1 MLEIHINMKP
11 RLLLLLCTLSFTV
24 LQAQRLTKEATY
36 EISGKANR
44 GYMYEPVIDEA
55 NNKLSL
61 TFVTKA
67 TNKKAKFETYN
78 FDLDFNFKSKEDS
91 EMPLEKVKGYRV
103 DKGEEW
109 EQEAVTVEKNF
120 MGTLILRRKVYKYK
134 WNWFWGGYDRKVTSG
149 EKIKPKTDDGGKLQ
163 YISHTE
169 QPNGDIMIIA
179 TDKGK
184 GMGNMLTMTT
194 EFHVLRYDNQLNQ
207 LSDEEFKFQ
216 YPQVLVA
223 GNTDDVD
230 EDEENTDQK
239 EMIMVFA
246 PMGGKGFKS
255 TADPDAK
262 NYSFVRIS
270 TDGKVKER
278 IPFKSKTGI
287 FNGDMLIETNDG
299 VYIVGATGDE
309 DSEKDYFNEKFAAPF
324 GMRDEEIEKFK
335 AKGFQIVKI
344 ANGKA
349 EYVTLNTL
357 DDFDKKSQSPPS
369 QKKKPEYTGRK
380 FKVSTI
386 KVMPNGDLMIAG
398 QKYTKSKGGGHV
410 VKFGGLGSLGGG
422 SNGGPEYGDII
433 MMHFSNDGNLR
444 AAYGVRREENDK
456 DAKVSPNNQLLWVA
470 PDGKLYWTVM
480 EMKGW
485 RQEKELGESKY
496 KFLLYPNVAI
506 VDVLNA
512 KVGDFVQFGQ
522 GKTDYYVNNKYPMMP
537 LKGNTQIFFFG
548 ENKSGKTL
556 WFAKMPLQ

>member
-1 MLEIHINMKP
+1 MKP
-11 RLLLLLCTLSFTV
+11 RHFLLFFLFTV
-24 LQAQRLTKEATY
+24 NQVVAQRLTKEANY

-44 GYMYEPVIDEA
+44 GYMYEPVIDES

-78 FDLDFNFKSKEDS
+78 FDLDFTFKSKEDS
-91 EMPLEKVKGYRV
+91 EVPMEKVKGYRA
-103 DKGEEW
+103 DKGDEW

-120 MGTLILRRKVYKYK
+120 MGTLILRRKTYKYK

-149 EKIKPKTDDGGKLQ
+149 EKLKPKTDDGGKLQ
-163 YISHTE
+163 YITHAE

-184 GMGNMLTMTT
+184 GLGNMLTMTT
-194 EFHVLRYDNQLNQ
+194 EFHILRYDHELNK
-207 LSDEEFKFQ
+207 LSDEEFKFDF
-216 YPQVLVA
+216 PQTLVA
-223 GNTDDVD
+223 ANTDDAD
-230 EDEENTDQK
+230 EDEENTEQK
-239 EMIMVFA
+239 ELIMVFA

-255 TADPDAK
+255 MADPDAK
-262 NYSFVRIS
+262 NYSFARIS
-270 TDGKVKER
+270 IDGKLKER

-309 DSEKDYFNEKFAAPF
+309 DSQKDYFNEKFAAPF

-349 EYVTLNTL
+349 VYTTLNTL

-369 QKKKPEYTGRK
+369 QKRKPEYTGRK
-380 FKVSTI
+380 FKVSTV
-386 KVMPNGDLMIAG
+386 KAMPNGDLMIAG
-398 QKYTKSKGGGHV
+398 QKYSKSKGGVLGGN
-410 VKFGGLGSLGGG
+410 KFLGTITGTGGGGAAQGGLQY
-422 SNGGPEYGDII
+422 EDII
-433 MMHFSNDGNLR
+433 MMHFANDGILR

-456 DAKVSPNNQLLWVA
+456 DAKSSANNQLLWVG
-470 PDGKLYWTVM
+470 PDGKLYWTIM

-512 KVGDFVQFGQ
+512 KIGDFVQFGQ

-537 LKGNTQIFFFG
+537 LKGNSQIFFFG

-556 WFAKMPLQ
+556 WFAKMPLE

>member
-1 MLEIHINMKP
+1 MK
-11 RLLLLLCTLSFTV
+11 RILYFLSSVLLCYS
-24 LQAQRLTKEATY
+24 LQAQKLSKEANY

-44 GYMYEPVIDEA
+44 GYMYEPKIDEA

-67 TNKKAKFETYN
+67 TNRVAKFETYH

-91 EMPLEKVKGYRV
+91 EVPMEKVKGYRA
-103 DKGEEW
+103 DKGDEW
-109 EQEAVTVEKNF
+109 EQEAVTVERNL

-134 WNWFWGGYDRKVTSG
+134 WNWFWGGYDRKTISG
-149 EKIKPKTDDGGKLQ
+149 EKIKPRTDDGGKLQ
-163 YISHTE
+163 YVAHAE

-184 GMGNMLTMTT
+184 GLGNVLTMTT
-194 EFHVLRYDNQLNQ
+194 EFHILRYDHELNK
-207 LSDEEFKFQ
+207 LSDEEFKFEF
-216 YPQVLVA
+216 PQVLVA
-223 GNTDDVD
+223 ANTDDVD
-230 EDEENTDQK
+230 EDEESTDQK
-239 EMIMVFA
+239 EMMLVFA
-246 PMGGKGFKS
+246 PMGGRGFKS
-255 TADPDAK
+255 MADPDAK

-270 TDGKVKER
+270 NDGKLKEKV
-278 IPFKSKTGI
+278 PFKSKTGI
-287 FNGDMLIETNDG
+287 FNGDMLLTTNDG
-299 VYIVGATGDE
+299 VYIIGATGDE

-344 ANGKA
+344 SNGKA
-349 EYVTLNTL
+349 VYVTLNTL

-380 FKVSTI
+380 FKI
-386 KVMPNGDLMIAG
+386 ADLKVMPNGDLMIAG
-398 QKYTKSKGGGHV
+398 QKYSKAKGGGIGGN
-410 VKFGGLGSLGGG
+410 KFLGTLTGTGGG
-422 SNGGPEYGDII
+422 GAAAGGPQYEDII
-433 MMHFSNDGNLR
+433 MMHFSNDGTLR

-456 DAKVSPNNQLLWVA
+456 DAKASPNNQLLWIA
-470 PDGKLYWTVM
+470 PDGKLYWTIM
-480 EMKGW
+480 EMKGF
-485 RQEKELGESKY
+485 RAEKELGESKY

-506 VDVLNA
+506 IDVLNA

-537 LKGNTQIFFFG
+537 LNGNKDIFFFG
-548 ENKSGKTL
+548 ESKNGKTL

>member
-1 MLEIHINMKP
+1 MKKS
-11 RLLLLLCTLSFTV
+11 LLLLTATLAVFTIA
-24 LQAQRLTKEATY
+24 AQKLSKEATY

-67 TNKKAKFETYN
+67 TSRVAKYETYH

-91 EMPLEKVKGYRV
+91 EVPMEKVKGYRA
-103 DKGEEW
+103 DKGDEW

-134 WNWFWGGYDRKVTSG
+134 WNWFWGGYDRKTVSG

-163 YISHTE
+163 YVAHAE

-184 GMGNMLTMTT
+184 GLGNVVTMTT
-194 EFHVLRYDNQLNQ
+194 EFHILRYDHELNK
-207 LSDEEFKFQ
+207 LSDEEFKFDF
-216 YPQVLVA
+216 PQTLVA
-223 GNTDDVD
+223 ANTDDVD
-230 EDEENTDQK
+230 EDEESTDQK
-239 EMIMVFA
+239 EMMLVFA

-255 TADPDAK
+255 MADPDAK

-270 TDGKVKER
+270 SDGKLKER
-278 IPFKSKTGI
+278 VPFKSKTGI
-287 FNGDMLIETNDG
+287 FNGDMLLTTDEG
-299 VYIVGATGDE
+299 VYIIGATGDE
-309 DSEKDYFNEKFAAPF
+309 DSEKDYFNEKFGAPF

-344 ANGKA
+344 SNGKA
-349 EYVTLNTL
+349 AYVTLNTL

-380 FKVSTI
+380 FKIATV

-398 QKYTKSKGGGHV
+398 QKYSKSGSGGHTN
-410 VKFGGLGSLGGG
+410 KLLGGIA
-422 SNGGPEYGDII
+422 SGPSGPQYEDII
-433 MMHFSNDGNLR
+433 MMHFTNNGTLR
-444 AAYGVRREENDK
+444 TAYGVRREENDK
-456 DAKVSPNNQLLWVA
+456 DAKTSPNNQMLWVA
-470 PDGKLYWTVM
+470 PDGKVYWTIM

-485 RQEKELGESKY
+485 RQEKELGDSKY
-496 KFLLYPNVAI
+496 KYLLYPNVVI

-512 KVGDFVQFGQ
+512 KIGDFVQFGQ
-522 GKTDYYVNNKYPMMP
+522 GKSDYYVNNKYPMMP
-537 LKGNTQIFFFG
+537 LKGNSEMFFFG
-548 ENKSGKTL
+548 ESKNGKTL

>member
-1 MLEIHINMKP
+1 MKP
-11 RLLLLLCTLSFTV
+11 RHFLLFFLFTV
-24 LQAQRLTKEATY
+24 NQVVAQRLTKEANY

-44 GYMYEPVIDEA
+44 GYMYEPVIDES

-78 FDLDFNFKSKEDS
+78 FDLDFTFKSKEDS
-91 EMPLEKVKGYRV
+91 EVPMEKVKGYRA
-103 DKGEEW
+103 DKGDEW

-120 MGTLILRRKVYKYK
+120 MGTLILRRKTYKYK

-149 EKIKPKTDDGGKLQ
+149 EKLKPKTDDGGKLQ
-163 YISHTE
+163 YITHAE

-184 GMGNMLTMTT
+184 GLGNMLTMTT
-194 EFHVLRYDNQLNQ
+194 EFHILRYDHELNK
-207 LSDEEFKFQ
+207 LSDEEFKFDF
-216 YPQVLVA
+216 PQTLVA
-223 GNTDDVD
+223 ANTDDAD
-230 EDEENTDQK
+230 EDEENTEQK
-239 EMIMVFA
+239 ELIMVFA

-255 TADPDAK
+255 VADPDAK
-262 NYSFVRIS
+262 NYSFARIS
-270 TDGKVKER
+270 TDGKLKER

-309 DSEKDYFNEKFAAPF
+309 DSQKDYFNEKFAAPF

-349 EYVTLNTL
+349 VYTTLNTL

-369 QKKKPEYTGRK
+369 QKRKPEYTGRK
-380 FKVSTI
+380 FKVSTV
-386 KVMPNGDLMIAG
+386 KAMPNGDLMIAG
-398 QKYTKSKGGGHV
+398 QKYSKSKGGVLGGN
-410 VKFGGLGSLGGG
+410 KFLGTITGTGGGGAAQGGLQY
-422 SNGGPEYGDII
+422 EDII
-433 MMHFSNDGNLR
+433 MMHFANDGILR

-456 DAKVSPNNQLLWVA
+456 DAKSSANNQLLWVG
-470 PDGKLYWTVM
+470 PDGKLYWTIM

-512 KVGDFVQFGQ
+512 KIGDFVQFGQ

-537 LKGNTQIFFFG
+537 LKGNSQIFFFG

-556 WFAKMPLQ
+556 WFAKMPLE

>member
-1 MLEIHINMKP
+1 MKP
-11 RLLLLLCTLSFTV
+11 RHFLLFFLFTV
-24 LQAQRLTKEATY
+24 NQVVAQRLTKEANY

-44 GYMYEPVIDEA
+44 GYMYEPVIDES

-78 FDLDFNFKSKEDS
+78 FDLDFTFKSKEDS
-91 EMPLEKVKGYRV
+91 EVPMEKVKGYRA
-103 DKGEEW
+103 DKGDEW

-120 MGTLILRRKVYKYK
+120 MGTLILRRKTYKYK
-134 WNWFWGGYDRKVTSG
+134 WNWFWGGYDRKITSG
-149 EKIKPKTDDGGKLQ
+149 EKLKPKTDDGGKLQ
-163 YISHTE
+163 YITHAE

-184 GMGNMLTMTT
+184 GLGNMLTMTT
-194 EFHVLRYDNQLNQ
+194 EFHILRYDHELNK
-207 LSDEEFKFQ
+207 LSDEEFKFDF
-216 YPQVLVA
+216 PQTLVA
-223 GNTDDVD
+223 ANTDDAD
-230 EDEENTDQK
+230 EDEENTEQK
-239 EMIMVFA
+239 ELIMVFA

-255 TADPDAK
+255 VADPDAK
-262 NYSFVRIS
+262 NYSFARIS
-270 TDGKVKER
+270 IDGKLKER

-309 DSEKDYFNEKFAAPF
+309 DSQKDYFNEKFAAPF

-349 EYVTLNTL
+349 VYTTLNTL

-369 QKKKPEYTGRK
+369 QKRKPEYTGRK
-380 FKVSTI
+380 FKVSTV
-386 KVMPNGDLMIAG
+386 KAMPNGDLMIAG
-398 QKYTKSKGGGHV
+398 QKYSKSKGGVLGGN
-410 VKFGGLGSLGGG
+410 KFLGTITGTGGGGAAQGGLQY
-422 SNGGPEYGDII
+422 EDII
-433 MMHFSNDGNLR
+433 MMHFANDGILR

-456 DAKVSPNNQLLWVA
+456 DAKSSANNQLLWVG
-470 PDGKLYWTVM
+470 PDGKLYWTIM

-512 KVGDFVQFGQ
+512 KIGDFVQFGQ

-537 LKGNTQIFFFG
+537 LKGNSQIFFFG

-556 WFAKMPLQ
+556 WFAKMPLE

>member
-1 MLEIHINMKP
+1 MKP
-11 RLLLLLCTLSFTV
+11 RHLLLFFLFTV
-24 LQAQRLTKEATY
+24 HQATAQRLSKEANY

-61 TFVTKA
+61 TFVTKS

-91 EMPLEKVKGYRV
+91 EVPMEKVKGYRA

-120 MGTLILRRKVYKYK
+120 MGTLILRRKTYKYK

-149 EKIKPKTDDGGKLQ
+149 EKLKPKTDDGGKLQ
-163 YISHTE
+163 YITHAE

-184 GMGNMLTMTT
+184 GLGNMLTMTT
-194 EFHVLRYDNQLNQ
+194 EFHILRYDHELNK
-207 LSDEEFKFQ
+207 LSDEEFKFDF
-216 YPQVLVA
+216 PQTLVA
-223 GNTDDVD
+223 ANTDDAD
-230 EDEENTDQK
+230 EDEENTEQK
-239 EMIMVFA
+239 ELIMVFA

-255 TADPDAK
+255 VADPDAK
-262 NYSFVRIS
+262 NYSFARIS
-270 TDGKVKER
+270 TDGKLKER

-309 DSEKDYFNEKFAAPF
+309 DSQKDYFNEKFAAPF

-349 EYVTLNTL
+349 VYTTLNTL

-369 QKKKPEYTGRK
+369 QKRKPEYTGRK
-380 FKVSTI
+380 FKVSTV
-386 KVMPNGDLMIAG
+386 KAMPNGDLMIAG
-398 QKYTKSKGGGHV
+398 QKYSKAKGGG
-410 VKFGGLGSLGGG
+410 LGGNKFLG
-422 SNGGPEYGDII
+422 TITGTGGGGGAAPGGPQYEDII
-433 MMHFSNDGNLR
+433 MMHFANDGILR

-456 DAKVSPNNQLLWVA
+456 DAKSSANNQLLWVA
-470 PDGKLYWTVM
+470 PDGKLYWTIM

-506 VDVLNA
+506 VDVQNA
-512 KVGDFVQFGQ
+512 KIGEFVQFGQ

-537 LKGNTQIFFFG
+537 LQGNSQIFFFG
-548 ENKSGKTL
+548 ENKNGKTL
-556 WFAKMPLQ
+556 WFAKMPLE